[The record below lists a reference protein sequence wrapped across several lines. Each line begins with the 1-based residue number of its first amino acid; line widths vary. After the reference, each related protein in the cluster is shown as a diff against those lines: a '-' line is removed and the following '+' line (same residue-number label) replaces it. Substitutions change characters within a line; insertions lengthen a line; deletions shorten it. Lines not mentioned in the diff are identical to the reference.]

1 MSGAGELTRPGW
13 APAGIDLT
21 KPNVAR
27 VYDYYLGGAHNF
39 AVDRQFAAQAIR
51 DWPQLPRIMRVN
63 RAFLRR
69 AVRFLVDAGIR
80 QFIDLGSGIPTAGN
94 VHEIAQAVD
103 PSCRVVYADVDP
115 IAVAH
120 GRAILAG
127 NDRATAIEADLR
139 DTGKVLSD
147 PELTRVVDL
156 SQPVAV
162 LLIAVLHFVPDTDD
176 PVGVIARYRQAM
188 APGSYL
194 AICHATQGGQP
205 ERAATHQAMYS
216 RTATPMTMRSADQ
229 VAAMLDGFDLVEPGL
244 VYMACWRPE
253 DDDPAA
259 SHPEDYPGYAAVG
272 RKR

>member
-1 MSGAGELTRPGW
+1 MSGADEPARPGW
-13 APAGIDLT
+13 APAGIDHT

-39 AVDRQFAAQAIR
+39 AVDRRFAAQAMAE
-51 DWPQLPRIMRVN
+51 WPQLPQIMRVN

-69 AVRFLVDAGIR
+69 AVRCLVDAGIR
-80 QFIDLGSGIPTAGN
+80 QFIDLGSGVPTAGN
-94 VHEIAQAVD
+94 VHEIAQAAD
-103 PSCRVVYADVDP
+103 PSCRVVYVDIDP
-115 IAVAH
+115 VAVAH

-139 DTGKVLSD
+139 DTVRVLNH
-147 PELTRVVDL
+147 PELNQVIDL

-162 LLIAVLHFVPDTDD
+162 LLIAVLHFVPDEDD
-176 PVGVIARYRQAM
+176 PVGVIARYRDAV

-194 AICHATQGGQP
+194 AVCHATFGAQRQ
-205 ERAATHQAMYS
+205 RADSHQALYS

-244 VYMACWRPE
+244 VYMASWRPE
-253 DDDPAA
+253 DDDPTS
-259 SHPEDYPGYAAVG
+259 SHPEDYPGYAVVA